1 MRLSKL
7 FGKTLRQVPAEAE
20 TPSHQL
26 LLRAGLIQQLAAGIY
41 SYLPLGWQVL
51 RKIEQIIR
59 EEMDAAGG
67 QELFMPALHPVEL
80 WQASGRHQTMRE
92 VLFHLTDKRERPFVL
107 GPTHEEIIVDL
118 FKRHVQS
125 YRDLPL
131 MLYQIQT
138 KFRDEARPRGGLIRV
153 REFTMKDLYSFDT
166 NWEGLDES
174 CQKMIRAYQNTFDRC
189 GVPTSLVEADSGAI
203 GGKDSWEFMFFCDSG
218 EDQALIC
225 SAGDYAANAEK
236 AEFRKPPIPAEPP
249 QPIEEVSTPGIK
261 AIDELCAFLGI
272 APWQT
277 LKAVFY
283 AADGQPAF
291 VAIRGDMEVNET
303 KLRNTLGAV
312 ELRLM
317 DDAELNQ
324 AGLVAG
330 YASPIGLKSV
340 RVVADDAV
348 PSSPNLV
355 GGANKPDAHL
365 RNLNYGR
372 DWTADIVTDIA
383 LAREGDLCP
392 RCGSPLRLQR
402 AIEMGHVFKLGTVYS
417 DKLGATFLDR
427 DGVAKPVVMGTYGI
441 GTGRLLSAV
450 VEANHDEQGIIWPPA
465 LAPYQTHLVALGM
478 DRPDVVEACQRLYE
492 ELQSASGV
500 GISVLYD
507 DRDESPGVKFND
519 ADLLGMPLRLTVSP
533 RTLARQ
539 SVEVKRRTEKESAL
553 VLLSEAVI
561 HIRKL
566 LDQR

>member
-1 MRLSKL
+1 MRLSRH

-20 TPSHQL
+20 TLSHQL
-26 LLRAGLIQQLAAGIY
+26 LLRAGLVHQLAAGIY
-41 SYLPLGWQVL
+41 TYLPLGWMVL

-67 QELFMPALHPVEL
+67 QELFMPALLPIEL
-80 WQASGRHQTMRE
+80 WEASGRDQTMSDVFFR
-92 VLFHLTDKRERPFVL
+92 VTDKRDRRFVL

-118 FKRHVQS
+118 FKRQVQS
-125 YRDLPL
+125 YRELPL
-131 MLYQIQT
+131 MPYQIQV

-166 NWEGLDES
+166 DWEGLDES
-174 CQKMIRAYQNTFDRC
+174 CRKMLRAYQNVFDRC
-189 GVPTSLVEADSGAI
+189 GVPTSVVEADSGAI

-218 EDQALIC
+218 EDQAVLC
-225 SAGDYAANAEK
+225 SSCDYAANTEK
-236 AEFRKPPIPAEPP
+236 AEFRKPPAAEEPP
-249 QPIEEVSTPGIK
+249 EAVEEVATPGIK
-261 AIDELCAFLGI
+261 SIEDLSAFLSI
-272 APWQT
+272 PPAKT

-303 KLRNTLGAV
+303 KVRNALGAV
-312 ELRLM
+312 DLHMM
-317 DDAELNQ
+317 DDVELEA

-330 YASPIGLKSV
+330 YASPIGLKNV
-340 RVVADDAV
+340 KLLADNAV
-348 PSSPNLV
+348 PSSANLV

-383 LAREGDLCP
+383 LAREGDPCP

-417 DKLGATFLDR
+417 EKLGATFLDR
-427 DGVAKPVVMGTYGI
+427 DGVAKPAVMGTYGI
-441 GTGRLLSAV
+441 GTGRLLAGV
-450 VEANHDEQGIIWPPA
+450 VEASHDERGIIWPPE
-465 LAPYQTHLVALGM
+465 LAPYQTHLVSLGT
-478 DRPDVVEACQRLYE
+478 DRPDVVEACERLYAD
-492 ELQSASGV
+492 LHSA

-519 ADLLGMPLRLTVSP
+519 ADLMGMPLRVTISP
-533 RTLARQ
+533 RTLSSA
-539 SVEVKRRTEKESAL
+539 SVELKRRTESETTL
-553 VLLSEAVI
+553 VPLAEAVES
-561 HIRKL
+561 IRQAL
-566 LDQR
+566 A

>member
-1 MRLSKL
+1 MRLSHH

-26 LLRAGLIQQLAAGIY
+26 LLRAGLVQQLAAGIY
-41 SYLPLGWQVL
+41 AYLPLGWRVL

-67 QELFMPALHPVEL
+67 QELFLPALLPIEL
-80 WQASGRHQTMRE
+80 WEASGRDQTMADVFFR
-92 VLFHLTDKRERPFVL
+92 VTDKRDRRFVL

-118 FKRHVQS
+118 FKRQVQS
-125 YRDLPL
+125 YRELPL
-131 MLYQIQT
+131 MPYQIQV
-138 KFRDEARPRGGLIRV
+138 KFRDEARPRAGLIRV
-153 REFTMKDLYSFDT
+153 REFTMKDLYSFDVD
-166 NWEGLDES
+166 WEGLDES
-174 CQKMIRAYQNTFDRC
+174 CRKMLRAYQNIFDRC
-189 GVPTSLVEADSGAI
+189 GVPTSIVEADSGAI

-218 EDQALIC
+218 EDQAVLC
-225 SAGDYAANAEK
+225 SACDYAANAEK
-236 AEFRKPPIPAEPP
+236 AEFRKPAVPQEPP
-249 QPIEEVSTPGIK
+249 QPVEEVATPGVK
-261 AIDELCAFLGI
+261 AIDDLCAFLGI

-303 KLRNTLGAV
+303 KLRNALGAV
-312 ELRLM
+312 DLHMM
-317 DDAELNQ
+317 DDAELTV

-330 YASPIGLKSV
+330 YASPIGLRNVK
-340 RVVADDAV
+340 VVADDAV

-365 RNLNYGR
+365 RNLNYSR

-383 LAREGDLCP
+383 LAREDALCP

-417 DKLGATFLDR
+417 EKLGATFLDR
-427 DGVAKPVVMGTYGI
+427 DGVAKPAVMGTYGI
-441 GTGRLLSAV
+441 GTGRLLAGV
-450 VEANHDEQGIIWPPA
+450 VEANHNEQGIIWPLQ
-465 LAPYQTHLVALGM
+465 LAPYDTHLVALSM
-478 DRPDVVEACQRLYE
+478 DRPDVTQACERLYE
-492 ELQSASGV
+492 ELQQA
-500 GISVLYD
+500 GIPVLYD

-533 RTLARQ
+533 RTLASQ
-539 SVEVKRRTEKESAL
+539 SVEVKRRTEKESTL
-553 VLLSEAVI
+553 VPLGEAAVRLRELL
-561 HIRKL
+561 K
-566 LDQR
+566 QP